1 MVNLRVLSHS
11 LPLLALLPVALSWP
25 IRPRASSTVA
35 QPSAVSLGT
44 MNQTLLRPAQLAS
57 LAYCSSETI
66 ISGTCGTPC
75 DALSKARITFLQI
88 GGDGGKIPLYYI
100 AHDED
105 EQSLV
110 IAHEGTDAQSI
121 LSLLNDAEFS
131 LAALNVSRFPS
142 SAGLNITVHSGF
154 QETFERTA
162 DDLLTGVIAGLAST
176 GVKKIIVTG
185 HSLGAAYRRSAGT
198 HDWADDQER
207 RPPSVQVSVTG
218 FGVPRGGNQ
227 EWADFIDA
235 KASHSL
241 FSSSKTR
248 LHLRDQPARP
258 RPAPP
263 ASLLRFYHSSG
274 EIHITDS
281 TGKDFVACPGQD
293 NEDCITGNNVLTSNI
308 FNHLGPYFDDI
319 SFGGRFCSS

>member
-11 LPLLALLPVALSWP
+11 LPLLALLPVALSSP

-44 MNQTLLRPAQLAS
+44 MNQTLLRPAQFAS

-75 DALSKARITFLQI
+75 DALSQARITFLQT

-100 AHDED
+100 AHDKD

-110 IAHEGTDAQSI
+110 VAHEGTDAQSI

-162 DDLLTGVIAGLAST
+162 DDLLAGVIAGLAST

-185 HSLGAAYRRSAGT
+185 HSLGGALAPLTGLMIKDAV
-198 HDWADDQER
+198 
-207 RPPSVQVSVTG
+207 PPSVQVSVTG

-235 KASHSL
+235 KL
-241 FSSSKTR
+241 GFTYVTNQ
-248 LHLRDQPARP
+248 RDPVP
-258 RPAPP
+258 LLPP
-263 ASLLRFYHSSG
+263 LSFGFHHSSG